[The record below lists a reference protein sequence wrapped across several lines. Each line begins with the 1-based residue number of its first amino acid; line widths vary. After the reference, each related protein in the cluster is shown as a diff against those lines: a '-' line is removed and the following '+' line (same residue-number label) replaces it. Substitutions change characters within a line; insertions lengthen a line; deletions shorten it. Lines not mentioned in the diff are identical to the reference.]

1 MLVDIENLYQES
13 ESAFFVLSRKT
24 EPGEGRD
31 WEKVE
36 LFKENAGL
44 KTFWAACSWK
54 KKKAELSVRWWLV
67 NSFQCLYDVVPAMI

>member
-13 ESAFFVLSRKT
+13 ESAFFVLSSKT

-54 KKKAELSVRWWLV
+54 KKKS
-67 NSFQCLYDVVPAMI
+67 